1 MTKSI
6 PIHYTA
12 PPQVDVQFE
21 IPTCNVPMLAVSEK
35 EVTDRVD
42 KLLSQLADPTA
53 DTITLLATRLA
64 RTELYVQR
72 LYSLLNNNSSIS
84 FTMRQPRVLETIDG
98 ERFVIE

>member
-1 MTKSI
+1 MTTQ
-6 PIHYTA
+6 PWEYTP
-12 PPQVDVQFE
+12 PPQVDVQIDF
-21 IPTCNVPMLAVSEK
+21 PTCNMPMLAVDEK
-35 EVTDRVD
+35 EVVQRVD

-72 LYSLLNNNSSIS
+72 LYTLLNNSASIS
-84 FTMRQPRVLETIDG
+84 FTMRQPRMTIDG